1 MAKAKTTIFFCSEC
15 GYESAKWTGQCPACR
30 AWNTMVEGLAEP
42 VSKAKAPRGGLTCVE
57 PAGGLA
63 GRNRAFQE
71 VTPKSLSEIELEN
84 EDRADTG
91 FEELNRVLTEKSSG
105 FLTGTVIE

>member
-42 VSKAKAPRGGLTCVE
+42 VSKAKAPRGGLTCAE

-63 GRNRAFQE
+63 ETGLFRRSRRKACQRLSWKTRIGRTQGLGN
-71 VTPKSLSEIELEN
+71 
-84 EDRADTG
+84 
-91 FEELNRVLTEKSSG
+91 
-105 FLTGTVIE
+105 